1 MSTDA
6 HRHYLRDLGYL
17 VKERA
22 LAARQRERQASGTAA
37 HEFESGHALAWYEVV
52 SLMQGQAVAFQLP
65 LKDLALDDLDPD
77 KDLL

>member
-1 MSTDA
+1 VTTEV

-22 LAARQRERQASGTAA
+22 LAARQRERQAKGSDA
-37 HEFESGHALAWYEVV
+37 HEFESGYAMAWYEIA

-65 LKDLALDDLDPD
+65 LADLALDGLDPD